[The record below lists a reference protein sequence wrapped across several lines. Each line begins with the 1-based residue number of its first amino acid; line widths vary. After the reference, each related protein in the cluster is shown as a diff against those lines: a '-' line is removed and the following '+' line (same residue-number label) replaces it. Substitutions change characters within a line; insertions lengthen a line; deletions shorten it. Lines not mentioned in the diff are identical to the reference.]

1 MTSQSLPPAA
11 NPGLKNEWWAPR
23 LGGPVILAAVVRFGL
38 LAVALARTGEP
49 AVRGTDTSSYLIPGQ
64 NLLFHGAFYADGV
77 PALLRTPAYPLF
89 LAITGLGGLA
99 LASVVNV
106 LLSIICLVLVWRLA
120 KAVSGN
126 DRLAIYAAW
135 LMAIEPLTIVF
146 SILLLSETLFMAF
159 FLYGMERLAWF
170 FRTQQLRL
178 LAVAGVT
185 FALAA
190 FVRPA
195 AYYLP
200 VALAI
205 GLVVVLI
212 RQPGL
217 RWKAPA
223 VLLISCLPWLAA
235 WQIRNKVETGY
246 GGFSSARELNLY
258 FTNGVEIT
266 TRLQHRNYFDVQQE
280 FGYFTFVG
288 HSGQTYLSQPYLNH
302 HPEQAGWTQAQRI
315 AFMGQEGSRLIRA
328 HPGIYIRTLV
338 SPLIAMNLEPGA
350 GYFGRMLSLEDNQQ
364 LSNGVGTNEGAAHYG
379 ASLVKNHPGVAA
391 SKAVFLLVLLAF
403 YLLALLGI
411 VRGSIENPYL
421 ALLLGTAFYFIGLCG
436 VTGGPGYDPRFRIP
450 VLPIVCIF
458 AAAGLL
464 RKKTAAP

>member
-170 FRTQQLRL
+170 FRTQRLRL
-178 LAVAGVT
+178 LAVAGVS
-185 FALAA
+185 FAAA
-190 FVRPA
+190 ALVRPA
-195 AYYLP
+195 AYYLA

-205 GLVVVLI
+205 GLLVVLI
-212 RQPGL
+212 RHPGL

-223 VLLISCLPWLAA
+223 VLLISCLPWLAV
-235 WQIRNKVETGY
+235 WQIRNKAETGY

-258 FTNGVEIT
+258 FTNAVEIT
-266 TRLQHRNYFDVQQE
+266 ARLEHRNYFDVHQE
-280 FGYFTFVG
+280 FGYSPFVG
-288 HSGQTYLSQPYLNH
+288 RSGP
-302 HPEQAGWTQAQRI
+302 
-315 AFMGQEGSRLIRA
+315 
-328 HPGIYIRTLV
+328 V
-338 SPLIAMNLEPGA
+338 S
-350 GYFGRMLSLEDNQQ
+350 
-364 LSNGVGTNEGAAHYG
+364 
-379 ASLVKNHPGVAA
+379 
-391 SKAVFLLVLLAF
+391 
-403 YLLALLGI
+403 
-411 VRGSIENPYL
+411 NPW
-421 ALLLGTAFYFIGLCG
+421 C
-436 VTGGPGYDPRFRIP
+436 P
-450 VLPIVCIF
+450 
-458 AAAGLL
+458 
-464 RKKTAAP
+464 